1 MTTVQEPPDVPKWVD
16 ALETGYQTLTTSV
29 MRANHEFY
37 YTNKLVRSLH
47 VHSIEGAFSEDV
59 LHKNAHQFAAAVF
72 KNLGDELAHKGVPV
86 EIPGNDLP
94 ETILPMNLKDFKDPL
109 SFSPIKLYQY
119 LFEKYAGKNSQALVL
134 GRVARGFTRAF
145 GHNAWEF
152 AYDGNS
158 GDPRDLERKRL
169 PKLDTF
175 FEKSF
180 EQKGGFYNG
189 YITATQ
195 GDTFGRIASMI
206 DWKYDSRGE
215 IRQNIENLADLLVL
229 TDSGKPFVNNI
240 RLLAKLIGEK
250 TSGKDIAYG
259 WRSIHGE
266 SLLFTFRKEK
276 LEVKFSTAFM
286 DDIRTFLLNHHP
298 DFKR

>member
-16 ALETGYQTLTTSV
+16 ALETGYQTLTASIL
-29 MRANHEFY
+29 RSNHDFY
-37 YTNKLVRSLH
+37 HVNKIVRDLH
-47 VHSIEGAFSEDV
+47 VHSIEGNFDQD
-59 LHKNAHQFAAAVF
+59 LPHKNAHQFAAAVF

-119 LFEKYAGKNSQALVL
+119 LFNKYAGKNSQALVL

-145 GHNAWEF
+145 GHNSWEF
-152 AYDGNS
+152 VPVGS
-158 GDPRDLERKRL
+158 ERERL

-195 GDTFGRIASMI
+195 GDTFGKIASMI

-250 TSGKDIAYG
+250 TGGQDVAYG

-266 SLLFTFRKEK
+266 DLLFTFRKER

-286 DDIRTFLLNHHP
+286 DDIRTFLLNNHP